1 LCGESAVASGGA
13 DILTPDVRMKVDM
26 FSVVMFCVVMAGFLG
41 VIFAVSAFANWLHNT
56 AGRTPPS
63 RLLREL
69 GLPLS
74 NGTVYAL
81 KKGRRYVVKRSFVDH
96 HGQRF
101 EVGDGLT
108 FVKKDYLPYHGGH
121 TIFFEERTIYLQD
134 EEQAEI
140 LQGLWDYLEPARR
153 G

>member
-1 LCGESAVASGGA
+1 LCGELAVASGGA
-13 DILTPDVRMKVDM
+13 GIHTRDVRKKVEM

-41 VIFAVSAFANWLHNT
+41 VIFAASAFANWLHNT
-56 AGRTPPS
+56 AGRMPPGQM
-63 RLLREL
+63 LRKLE
-69 GLPLS
+69 LPLS

-81 KKGRRYVVKRSFVDH
+81 KKGRRYVVKKSFVDH

-101 EVGDGLT
+101 EIGDGLT

-140 LQGLWDYLEPARR
+140 LQGLWDYLETDRR